1 MREMKDSVI
10 EWIGYIPKN
19 WNMSKIG
26 SLYTQRNEKVSDK
39 EYQPLSVTMQGVLPQ
54 LASAAKTDD
63 GDNRKLVRVGDFA
76 INSRSDRRGSC
87 GISPL
92 DGSVSLINI
101 ILTPRTTMHSGY
113 YDWLFHTTL
122 FADEFYKWGHGI
134 VADLWT
140 TRWQEMKSICVPVP
154 EYAEQKHIS
163 EFLDSECA
171 EIDAVLEKTRASIDE
186 YKKLKQAVITQAVTK
201 GIRGDRPMKDSGIEW
216 IDKIPKEWKSIR
228 LKNLFEFGKG
238 LSITKDNLIDEGIPV
253 ISYGQIHSKQTS
265 GVELQ
270 PHLFRYVDK
279 NYLDSNPQS
288 IVHSGDFIF
297 ADTSEDLEG
306 CGNAVFVSKEM
317 NLFAGYHTIILVNKK
332 SLSNKYYAYLFRSD
346 LWRSQIRSKVSGVKL
361 FSISK
366 KILSDAILLVP
377 TDNEMNQIVNYLDA
391 KCAEIDNLISKKEQY
406 INEIENYKKSL
417 IYEYVTGKKEC
428 PAMVQNEDVS
438 NAYPYFPAPVHASS
452 ARFAQAVLMSKIL
465 EESSKGMGRV
475 KLEKTLFTIE
485 NHIGFDFDT
494 EYFREAAGPLDASIY
509 ECEKIITRRN
519 KWFSMKTSS
528 YGVSYAPTNDVDK
541 YKKYYAKYFSEY
553 NSEIERIIDV
563 FRNYTTEQAEI
574 IATLFAAWNDAIIDK
589 KQFTDD
595 DIVDDVLNNWHES
608 KRRFPRQVWLRAMNE
623 IRKNHI
629 IPKGYGKHTVMKEMQ

>member
-1 MREMKDSVI
+1 MRKMKDSRI
-10 EWIGYIPKN
+10 EWIGKIPETWGISKLKYIGKYINGYAFKPSD
-19 WNMSKIG
+19 WSDTGRKIIRIQDLTG
-26 SLYTQRNEKVSDK
+26 SYDNPN
-39 EYQPLSVTMQGVLPQ
+39 YY
-54 LASAAKTDD
+54 D
-63 GDNRKLVRVGDFA
+63 GDIDSKYVIKNGDILVSWAATLDAFIWHKDEGLLNQHIFKA
-76 INSRSDRRGSC
+76 IPDKK
-87 GISPL
+87 
-92 DGSVSLINI
+92 I
-101 ILTPRTTMHSGY
+101 IDYNFFFWMIKIAMENMNN
-113 YDWLFHTTL
+113 DN
-122 FADEFYKWGHGI
+122 KHGI
-134 VADLWT
+134 FMQHVTLDVFNNFTIPLP
-140 TRWQEMKSICVPVP
+140 K
-154 EYAEQKHIS
+154 IS
-163 EFLDSECA
+163 EQSRIATFLTSRCD
-171 EIDAVLEKTRASIDE
+171 EINAVLEKTRASIKE
-186 YKKLKQAVITQAVTK
+186 YKKLKLAVITQAVTK
-201 GIRGDRPMKDSGIEW
+201 GIRGDRPMKDSGSIW
-216 IDKIPKEWKSIR
+216 FGNIPVDWDMKKIKY
-228 LKNLFEFGKG
+228 LFHIKKDIAGQEGYTV
-238 LSITKDNLIDEGIPV
+238 LSITQKGIMPKDLSKNEGQLAESYSHYQLVNPGDYAMNHMDLLTGWV
-253 ISYGQIHSKQTS
+253 DISKYTGVTSPDYRVFVLDDLESNNRSFYLYLMQMCYSNRIFYGLGQGVS
-265 GVELQ
+265 GMGRWRLQ
-270 PHLFRYVDK
+270 ADK
-279 NYLDSNPQS
+279 FLNFS
-288 IVHSGDFIF
+288 IVVPSKDEQQEI
-297 ADTSEDLEG
+297 AD
-306 CGNAVFVSKEM
+306 
-317 NLFAGYHTIILVNKK
+317 
-332 SLSNKYYAYLFRSD
+332 
-346 LWRSQIRSKVSGVKL
+346 
-361 FSISK
+361 
-366 KILSDAILLVP
+366 
-377 TDNEMNQIVNYLDA
+377 YLDA

-406 INEIENYKKSL
+406 ISEIENYKKSL

-485 NHIGFDFDT
+485 NHIGFNFDT
-494 EYFREAAGPLDASIY
+494 EYLREAAGPLDASIY